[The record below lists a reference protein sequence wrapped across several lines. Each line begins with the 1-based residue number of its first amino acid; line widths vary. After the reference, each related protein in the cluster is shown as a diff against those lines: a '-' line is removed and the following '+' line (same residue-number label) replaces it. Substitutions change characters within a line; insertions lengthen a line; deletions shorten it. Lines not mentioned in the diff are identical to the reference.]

1 VQRALIGTAGIPR
14 ASAAAVDCVP
24 ADRPPQI
31 RFGRAVGWEGGS
43 QTLALIQDSPA
54 VRLELDSRPECVT
67 LVRSVLA
74 ALGDALALELELLDD
89 LKTAI
94 SEACN
99 NVVVHA
105 YRDAPGPMLVE
116 LAIGRDRVEAVVRDH
131 GGGIKQASSTED
143 RMGVGLAVISALA
156 DRAEFVSEPDG
167 GTTVRMSFTGGSAE
181 LGQVARVAP
190 SSAAP
195 RLSGDVVATVTPVA
209 LLAGVLG
216 RAARATA
223 ARAHFT
229 VDRFAELGLV
239 TDALGAHAVQSSD
252 GEPVGFSIRS
262 APRRLELAIGPLR
275 SGTKPASALES
286 LADELHVESRGDHE
300 LLRVVVT
307 DATRPAPAAG

>member
-1 VQRALIGTAGIPR
+1 VLFGVVAG
-14 ASAAAVDCVP
+14 
-24 ADRPPQI
+24 
-31 RFGRAVGWEGGS
+31 GEGGP
-43 QTLALIQDSPA
+43 QTLDLIQDSPA
-54 VRLELDSRPECVT
+54 VRLELDNRPECVT

-74 ALGDALALELELLDD
+74 ALGESLALEHELLDD

-105 YRDAPGPMLVE
+105 YGGERGPMLVE
-116 LAIGRDRVEAVVRDH
+116 LAIGHDRVEALVRDH
-131 GGGIKQASSTED
+131 GGGIQRASHTDD

-156 DRAEFVSEPDG
+156 TRAEFVSEPDG

-181 LGQVARVAP
+181 LGWTGQHAP
-190 SSAAP
+190 SGAMFE
-195 RLSGDVVATVTPVA
+195 LSGDVVATVTPVA

-229 VDRFAELGLV
+229 VDRFSELGLV

-252 GEPVGFSIRS
+252 GTPVGFSIQS

-275 SGTKPASALES
+275 SGTPPAPALQQ
-286 LADELHVESRGDHE
+286 LTDDLRVEPAGAHE
-300 LLRVVVT
+300 LLRVVVS
-307 DATRPAPAAG
+307 DAARSGCADG